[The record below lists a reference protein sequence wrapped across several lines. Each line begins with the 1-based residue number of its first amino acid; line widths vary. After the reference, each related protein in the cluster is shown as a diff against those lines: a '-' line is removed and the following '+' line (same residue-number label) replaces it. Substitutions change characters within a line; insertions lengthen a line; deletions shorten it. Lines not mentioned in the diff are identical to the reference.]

1 MLRKRVSVLLMAA
14 LMGVMVLSMAGAAW
28 ASAPQNA
35 HNCYGATTSFFAA
48 DLGAFRN
55 PTVVGAPYNHYGPLV
70 RDIAHSSPGAVGE
83 GQQFLRDVLANCGA
97 NG

>member
-28 ASAPQNA
+28 ASAPPNA
-35 HNCYGATTSFFAA
+35 HNCYGATTSFYAA

-55 PTVVGAPYNHYGPLV
+55 PSVVGFPYTHYGPLV
-70 RDIAHSSPGAVGE
+70 RDIAHSSPGAVGAA
-83 GQQFLRDVLANCGA
+83 QRDIANALANCGA
-97 NG
+97 NR